1 MPSARAATVSDQ
13 LRSIVVGGAR
23 LACLRAQAAS
33 RVATAGHRCQLQI
46 PLARSRYDPTDG
58 GVCEI
63 TSAVFQASDL
73 AGAKRREF
81 LGAAR
86 EGGALLRDTD
96 GFALTMVP
104 LAQLEAITEIAQ
116 VAVAALL
123 ALAALSRGSARPADL
138 GQLAWLAAF
147 DEDDRAEFFEELRDA
162 LSVAA
167 ATRDAA
173 PVETCLR
180 EWRTTAQ
187 ALSDPLRRAILTAPG
202 DDDYAEVDR
211 PQE

>member
-1 MPSARAATVSDQ
+1 MPTEICLCALG
-13 LRSIVVGGAR
+13 LRTSCRRPA
-23 LACLRAQAAS
+23 LALPNISFASKILSTILLRG
-33 RVATAGHRCQLQI
+33 RG
-46 PLARSRYDPTDG
+46 
-58 GVCEI
+58 EI

-104 LAQLEAITEIAQ
+104 LAQLEAITEVAQ

-123 ALAALSRGSARPADL
+123 ALATLSRGFTRPADL
-138 GQLAWLAAF
+138 GQLAWLATF
-147 DEDDRAEFFEELRDA
+147 DEDDRAEFFGELRDA

>member
-1 MPSARAATVSDQ
+1 M
-13 LRSIVVGGAR
+13 
-23 LACLRAQAAS
+23 
-33 RVATAGHRCQLQI
+33 
-46 PLARSRYDPTDG
+46 
-58 GVCEI
+58 CEI
-63 TSAVFQASDL
+63 PSAVFQASDL

-138 GQLAWLAAF
+138 GQLAWLATF

-167 ATRDAA
+167 ATRDSA
-173 PVETCLR
+173 PVETACGNG
-180 EWRTTAQ
+180 A
-187 ALSDPLRRAILTAPG
+187 PPPRRCRIRYGGILTAPG

>member
-1 MPSARAATVSDQ
+1 
-13 LRSIVVGGAR
+13 
-23 LACLRAQAAS
+23 
-33 RVATAGHRCQLQI
+33 
-46 PLARSRYDPTDG
+46 
-58 GVCEI
+58 VCEI
-63 TSAVFQASDL
+63 TSEVFQASDL

-104 LAQLEAITEIAQ
+104 LAQLEAITEVART
-116 VAVAALL
+116 AVAALL
-123 ALAALSRGSARPADL
+123 AMAALAREAVRPAEL
-138 GQLAWLAAF
+138 GQLAWLAVF
-147 DEDDRAEFFEELRDA
+147 DGDDRAEFFGELRDA
-162 LSVAA
+162 LTLAE

-180 EWRTTAQ
+180 EWQTTAH
-187 ALSDPLRRAILTAPG
+187 ALADPLRRTILTGPG
-202 DDDYAEVDR
+202 DDDYAEVSR